1 MASTREGSEAGDWE
15 AGDSHGVPA
24 SVRDEARNAVDGGV
38 GVGDLVGDMVQPTS
52 EAIRV
57 LAGSEWFFVL

>member
-1 MASTREGSEAGDWE
+1 M
-15 AGDSHGVPA
+15 
-24 SVRDEARNAVDGGV
+24 RDEARNAVDGGA